1 MFISTKELL
10 LKAEQEHA
18 AIAAFNCY
26 NAETVQAAIQAAER
40 ANQGV
45 LIAYG
50 ERYKDYMNLEAFA
63 AFTIKIAELASVPVA
78 LHLDHSYELETIK
91 RALSAGFTSVMFD
104 GSPHSL
110 EENIRLTK
118 EVVELAHAHGVHVE
132 AEIGSMEKGDF
143 SDEEEGDGRLTDP
156 TEAARFVSE
165 TGVDFLAASIGTVHG
180 MYKGEPKLQFDL
192 LEEIAAKVQIPLVL
206 HGGSGTPEDQVLKAI
221 DYGIRKINVNTEISL
236 TAVSTIADT
245 IKENQQVHLS
255 TLMTHA
261 QEQMTIHMEKIIR
274 LYQNK

>member
-1 MFISTKELL
+1 MFVSTKELL
-10 LKAEQEHA
+10 TQAEQDNA

-26 NAETVQAAIQAAER
+26 NAETVQAAIQAAEK

-63 AFTIKIAELASVPVA
+63 AFAIKFAELATVPVA
-78 LHLDHSYELETIK
+78 LHLDHSYEIDTIK
-91 RALSAGFTSVMFD
+91 RAIQAGFSSVMFD

-118 EVVELAHAHGVHVE
+118 EVVELAHAKGVHVE

-156 TEAARFVSE
+156 TEAAQFVTE

-192 LEEIAAKVQIPLVL
+192 LKEIAEKIQIPLVL

-236 TAVSTIADT
+236 TAVTTIAEALE
-245 IKENQQVHLS
+245 ENPNAHLS
-255 TLMTHA
+255 SVMTEA
-261 QEQMTIHMEKIIR
+261 QNKMIGHMEKIIK

>member
-1 MFISTKELL
+1 MFVSTKELL
-10 LKAEQEHA
+10 TQAEQDNA

-26 NAETVQAAIQAAER
+26 NAETVQAAIQAAEK

-63 AFTIKIAELASVPVA
+63 AFTIKYAELATVPVA
-78 LHLDHSYELETIK
+78 LHLDHSYEIDTIK
-91 RALSAGFTSVMFD
+91 RAIQAGFSSVMFD

-118 EVVELAHAHGVHVE
+118 EVVELAHAKGVHVE

-156 TEAARFVSE
+156 TEAAQFVTE

-192 LEEIAAKVQIPLVL
+192 LKEIAEKIQIPLVL

-236 TAVSTIADT
+236 TAVTTIAEALE
-245 IKENQQVHLS
+245 ENPNAHLS
-255 TLMTHA
+255 SVMTEA
-261 QEQMTIHMEKIIR
+261 QNKMIGHMEKIIK